1 MVLVAQP
8 ELGALALQIKQHW
21 KKYRPRM
28 SRELEQA
35 GHLDESVSAAAELT
49 SHVLHDLIFQKGLPR
64 DRAEELVMHQ
74 WAFLPSEKEQPV
86 LGVDPNSFPA
96 MLPEASGPRVPDQ
109 RLSMLNGA
117 PTSASLTEP
126 TSG

>member
-49 SHVLHDLIFQKGLPR
+49 SHVLHDLIFQRPDSALM
-64 DRAEELVMHQ
+64 DNYFELADTAAVMG
-74 WAFLPSEKEQPV
+74 S
-86 LGVDPNSFPA
+86 
-96 MLPEASGPRVPDQ
+96 
-109 RLSMLNGA
+109 
-117 PTSASLTEP
+117 
-126 TSG
+126 